1 MNDLDP
7 DRDIFSCPDWF
18 KDHNQAITETQA
30 LGLYADSIKRGECD
44 LPSCFCHELAAM
56 KNLEEEKEDE

>member
-1 MNDLDP
+1 MMIQILTCFHVLNGL
-7 DRDIFSCPDWF
+7 RIII
-18 KDHNQAITETQA
+18 KLYLETHA

-56 KNLEEEKEDE
+56 KNQDQEKEDE